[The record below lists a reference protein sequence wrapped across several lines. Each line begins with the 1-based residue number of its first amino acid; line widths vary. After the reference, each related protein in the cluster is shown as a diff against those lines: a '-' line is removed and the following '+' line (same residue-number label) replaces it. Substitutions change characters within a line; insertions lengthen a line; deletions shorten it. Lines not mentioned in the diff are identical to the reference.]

1 MKAKW
6 HYSLHTTHSGR
17 CILSPIRIIIIHL
30 TLCMTSPCMCHCSFK
45 KACCLH
51 CVGEKLVVI
60 ITHYTFY
67 IGYFTPCCRFKAL
80 FIFTY
85 SDSSETLS
93 GNLKGE
99 SEVVVCE
106 YTDRGFSGALVNK
119 HHEQMFWTWVV
130 QFLWI
135 WSLWWSKKLHAE
147 FLRCTFI
154 SLCTKAFQNL
164 LFVPIFIQSNITYDV
179 MWKD

>member
-1 MKAKW
+1 MGTFTLLQNSKGYTKKLFFFNLMKAKW

-45 KACCLH
+45 KAYCLH

-119 HHEQMFWTWVV
+119 HNIMNKCSELEWYNFYESEVYG
-130 QFLWI
+130 
-135 WSLWWSKKLHAE
+135 
-147 FLRCTFI
+147 
-154 SLCTKAFQNL
+154 KARNCMQN
-164 LFVPIFIQSNITYDV
+164 F
-179 MWKD
+179 